1 MKQLTIITLLLISC
15 IMPATARDYV
25 ITDFGATTDT
35 AQLSTKAVQQAIDLC
50 HKDGGGRVVVPNGA
64 YTIGT
69 IILRSNVTLYLE
81 NGATLYGSTQLSEYK
96 KLKPEYLSLRT
107 QKETIQLIYAEKA
120 HNITITGQGTI
131 DGQGKGFRKLTWD
144 DEGITRPHLLR
155 LIECEDVNVS
165 GITLKNSAC
174 WMQHYLACD
183 RVRLSDLHIINRN
196 NYNNDAID
204 IDGCHEIGRAHV

>member
-1 MKQLTIITLLLISC
+1 MKQLTIITLLIISC

-81 NGATLYGSTQLSEYK
+81 
-96 KLKPEYLSLRT
+96 
-107 QKETIQLIYAEKA
+107 
-120 HNITITGQGTI
+120 
-131 DGQGKGFRKLTWD
+131 
-144 DEGITRPHLLR
+144 
-155 LIECEDVNVS
+155 
-165 GITLKNSAC
+165 
-174 WMQHYLACD
+174 
-183 RVRLSDLHIINRN
+183 
-196 NYNNDAID
+196 
-204 IDGCHEIGRAHV
+204 IGRAHV